1 MKTANLFIYLQAL
14 GGKFLGPNA
23 YDNTNIKVSFQ
34 YSGGSF
40 EIPYQVL
47 PSTNDGMIS
56 PIFSTGNSTVAPI
69 LTPSVAAGENPA
81 VNYLTTNLNTIMGLS
96 TPFNLPN
103 DIEQGTLSIVI
114 PTPSGTN
121 LCLEQGV
128 WLLPQQEFY
137 KITVIVPGLL
147 VEPNTS
153 SASGSISVYVKMMCG
168 CKVSVGLPVSFWSPS
183 DFIVNANVNYADGTT
198 QQYPLSFDSTS
209 NDSLFVAQVANSEQI
224 KSINFYAQQI
234 STSNYGTLLQ
244 TL

>member
-1 MKTANLFIYLQAL
+1 MNTANLFIYLQAL

-23 YDNTNIKVSFQ
+23 YQNTNIKVSFR

-40 EIPYQVL
+40 DVPYQVL

-56 PIFSTGNSTVAPI
+56 PVFGTCNSSIAPI
-69 LTPSVAAGENPA
+69 LTPSATVGENPA
-81 VNYLTTNLNTIMGLS
+81 VNYLTANLNTIMGLS
-96 TPFNLPN
+96 KPFKLPEG
-103 DIEQGTLSIVI
+103 IELGVLSVVI
-114 PTPSGTN
+114 PTPLGTN

-147 VEPNTS
+147 IEPNIPS
-153 SASGSISVYVKMMCG
+153 PSGSISVYVKMMCG
-168 CKVSVGLPVSFWSPS
+168 CKVSVGLPVSFWSPN

-198 QQYPLSFDSTS
+198 QQYPLSFDDTS

-234 STSNYGTLLQ
+234 STNNYGTLLQ